1 VPQLRHHVG
10 NALGEMTGVG
20 KEKES
25 MKPFFQTFLGSALS
39 AQILCEYAVYEIAD
53 ACLSVFVV
61 DADVVGKAL
70 HIRYMCSSPPH

>member
-1 VPQLRHHVG
+1 VG

-39 AQILCEYAVYEIAD
+39 AQILREYAVDEMAD
-53 ACLSVFVV
+53 ACLSGFVG
-61 DADVVGKAL
+61 DADVVGRAL
-70 HIRYMCSSPPH
+70 RIRYMCSSPPH

>member
-1 VPQLRHHVG
+1 MG

-39 AQILCEYAVYEIAD
+39 AQIIPECAADGTAD
-53 ACLSVFVV
+53 ACLSGFVV
-61 DADVVGKAL
+61 DGDVVGKAL
-70 HIRYMCSSPPH
+70 RNAFDTCVIVRLIDIR